1 MRPWTIGA
9 FEEPNYERG
18 LKGTWNNRNELKRNS
33 PGAYEVISLFRPQ
46 VETLE
51 SVVYFLKD
59 ELKEKST
66 LFK

>member
-1 MRPWTIGA
+1 M
-9 FEEPNYERG
+9 
-18 LKGTWNNRNELKRNS
+18 NRHELKRKS